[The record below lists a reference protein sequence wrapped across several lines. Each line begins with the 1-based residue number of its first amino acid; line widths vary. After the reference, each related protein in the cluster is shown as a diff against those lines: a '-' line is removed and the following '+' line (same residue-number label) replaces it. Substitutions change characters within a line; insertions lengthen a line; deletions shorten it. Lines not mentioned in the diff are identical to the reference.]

1 MNSTSTDIQVS
12 SPKYWTTTA
21 PVNCIIQ
28 PTSADPCSK
37 RNWNTGVSM
46 PIKLNLAVGWP
57 TPLIGRIQSTFLFSD
72 RFDRF
77 LSSVSFRDT
86 QDVLVGLD
94 RLDLDAEP
102 ITEEEIPHKFGWDY
116 DSTIRHKNMSLQEY
130 MKTLPWFKRVQPRV
144 WQLFEEP
151 YSSSAAKVSVL
162 SLLLRWTTHWD
173 STRPSKWCPSSS
185 S

>member
-1 MNSTSTDIQVS
+1 MFS
-12 SPKYWTTTA
+12 SAK
-21 PVNCIIQ
+21 
-28 PTSADPCSK
+28 
-37 RNWNTGVSM
+37 
-46 PIKLNLAVGWP
+46 
-57 TPLIGRIQSTFLFSD
+57 
-72 RFDRF
+72 
-77 LSSVSFRDT
+77 FRDT

-151 YSSSAAKVSVL
+151 YSSSAAKVRVFSSFL
-162 SLLLRWTTHWD
+162 RCTKQGCSLRL
-173 STRPSKWCPSSS
+173 SKWCPSSS
-185 S
+185 Y